1 MPNKVLAIDDDNFVH
16 RIISDA
22 LDGFTEVLH
31 ASNGEQGLEFA
42 KTQSPDIILLD
53 VEMPGIDGF
62 EVCKRLKQ
70 DKATSKIPV
79 MFLSGRTSI
88 EERVKGYN
96 SGAEDYLTKP
106 FNGDELRAKLS
117 VLYQFKSQSER
128 LQTQVHEAHSAA
140 EIALS
145 DVSDLG
151 RVMRFVSQTYSVK
164 TRQNLARYIC
174 DFFDPINLKV
184 VVAFW
189 QNENN
194 LFFSNYGATCPLEK
208 ELLEGVKDKDRFIDF
223 GVRTIVNYPSISLLV
238 KNMPVENPNLYG
250 RYKDLFPYL
259 LEATNAKLHAIDLQD
274 QLSKQACELSD
285 TFIMVDS
292 SLREQVEQLTQ
303 HGKDSIELIESLYSR
318 LSDTIPELALD
329 PSQEDFIMSS
339 VEATVTEI
347 KMHLTSGNDLNQ
359 ALHEVITFL
368 RHLIDERRSLIEQLN
383 DDSNNENEN
392 ENITTQDDIEL
403 F

>member
-1 MPNKVLAIDDDNFVH
+1 MPRKVLAIDDDKFVQ
-16 RIISDA
+16 RIITDA
-22 LDGFTEVLH
+22 LDGFTCVLH
-31 ASNGEQGLEFA
+31 ASNGEQGLALA
-42 KTQSPDIILLD
+42 KSESPDIILLD
-53 VEMPGIDGF
+53 VEMPGMDGF
-62 EVCKRLKQ
+62 EVCKRLKS
-70 DKATSKIPV
+70 DADTCSIPV

-128 LQTQVHEAHSAA
+128 LKSQIHEAHSAA
-140 EIALS
+140 ETALS

-174 DFFDPINLKV
+174 DFFNPINLNV
-184 VVAFW
+184 VIAFW
-189 QNENN
+189 QGDCG
-194 LFFSNYGATCPLEK
+194 LYFSNQGTPSPLEK
-208 ELLEGVKDKDRFIDF
+208 ELMEGVRDKNRFIDF
-223 GVRTIVNYPSISLLV
+223 GVRTIVNYPNISLLV
-238 KNMPVENPNLYG
+238 KNMPLDNASLYG

-292 SLREQVEQLTQ
+292 SLREQVEQLYQ
-303 HGKDSIELIESLYSR
+303 HGEDSIDLIENLYAR
-318 LSDTIPELALD
+318 LSETIPGLALD
-329 PSQEDFIMSS
+329 PSQEDFILTS
-339 VEATVTEI
+339 VESTMGEI
-347 KMHLTSGNDLNQ
+347 KAHLSSGNDLKQ

-383 DDSNNENEN
+383 DDSSNQN